1 IIDVLPGEIYIPV
14 NYRSLASVGE
24 QAVVGGKELV
34 IAGYLR
40 DSTMNSSL
48 SSSKRFLVNS
58 RDFLEL
64 QKLGNTEYLIEFRL
78 HDLSALR
85 SFEADYIDAG
95 LEANGPVVTYGLFRL
110 MNALSEGLMI
120 GIVLLVSILIVT
132 VALMCI
138 RFTLLAKIEE

>member
-1 IIDVLPGEIYIPV
+1 
-14 NYRSLASVGE
+14 NVGDK
-24 QAVVGGKELV
+24 AVIGGKVLS

-48 SSSKRFLVNS
+48 SSSKRFLVNE
-58 RDFLEL
+58 REFIEL
-64 QKLGNTEYLIEFRL
+64 KKLGSMEYLIEFRL
-78 HDLSALR
+78 HDLTALR

-120 GIVLLVSILIVT
+120 GIVLLVSMLIVA

-138 RFTLLAKIEE
+138 RFTLLAK